1 MNLVTAEE
9 LEAAAPFPRPFFF
22 LLDSKQTSRC
32 AWRAARPAKGNL
44 LGELPSRVLVGFGID
59 FVVCLESNLACKR
72 QIARR
77 AAFKGGAKHAGNI
90 PEPSHKAWECLNQQ
104 RDSAPVPTIF
114 LRLLS
119 GCW

>member
-1 MNLVTAEE
+1 ML
-9 LEAAAPFPRPFFF
+9 LHLSCGHFF
-22 LLDSKQTSRC
+22 SCWIQGK
-32 AWRAARPAKGNL
+32 PGGV
-44 LGELPSRVLVGFGID
+44 LGEPPGVQKAICSKSCLGFGID
-59 FVVCLESNLACKR
+59 FAVCLESSLACKR

-77 AAFKGGAKHAGNI
+77 AAFKGGAKHAGDI

-104 RDSAPVPTIF
+104 HDSAPVATIF

>member
-9 LEAAAPFPRPFFF
+9 LDAAASFLRPFFLVGF
-22 LLDSKQTSRC
+22 KANPEVCLESRLAC
-32 AWRAARPAKGNL
+32 KRQFARRAAF
-44 LGELPSRVLVGFGID
+44 RVLVGFGID
-59 FVVCLESNLACKR
+59 FAVCLESSLACKR